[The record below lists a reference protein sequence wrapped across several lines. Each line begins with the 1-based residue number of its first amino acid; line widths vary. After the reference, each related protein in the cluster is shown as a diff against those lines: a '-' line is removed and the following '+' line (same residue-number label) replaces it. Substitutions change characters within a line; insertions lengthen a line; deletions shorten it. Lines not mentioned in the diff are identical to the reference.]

1 MRKLVIDAGSETWQA
16 VEAYANEQIQIL
28 RLRNDSP
35 ALDKVSTAVTRGRIA
50 AMKDL
55 LALGK
60 APAQPVDEGGPPVY

>member
-16 VEAYANEQIQIL
+16 VEEYANEQIQLL

-35 ALDKVSTAVTRGRIA
+35 ALDQVSTAVTRGRIA

-55 LALGK
+55 LALAK
-60 APAQPVDEGGPPVY
+60 APAQPVDESGPGY